1 MPSKLWVSLH
11 CPYKH
16 CLSVL
21 ECHYNSFGYFTN
33 SAALFFYLNGRFCPY
48 LISPSPLT
56 PHLASFLR
64 YLRGC
69 ASVRTAPSW
78 TQWSRKNL
86 ACRGGEDAKGRR
98 TLLLEG
104 SAPGAAV
111 HGPAPGGGCRGS
123 GRRTLLLEGGAAGGR
138 SRGGRPR
145 ACVARGGGCWGG
157 SCRGFRAAALGGGG
171 CRAPAA
177 GHRLQGAA

>member
-1 MPSKLWVSLH
+1 MVEK
-11 CPYKH
+11 KF
-16 CLSVL
+16 SVQ
-21 ECHYNSFGYFTN
+21 G
-33 SAALFFYLNGRFCPY
+33 
-48 LISPSPLT
+48 
-56 PHLASFLR
+56 
-64 YLRGC
+64 
-69 ASVRTAPSW
+69 
-78 TQWSRKNL
+78 
-86 ACRGGEDAKGRR
+86 RGGEDAKGRR

-138 SRGGRPR
+138 
-145 ACVARGGGCWGG
+145 CWGG